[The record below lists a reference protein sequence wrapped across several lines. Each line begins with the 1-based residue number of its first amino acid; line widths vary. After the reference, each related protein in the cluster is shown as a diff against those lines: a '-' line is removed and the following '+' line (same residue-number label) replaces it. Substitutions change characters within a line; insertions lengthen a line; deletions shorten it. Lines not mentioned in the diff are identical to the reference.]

1 MVLVS
6 HDRHLIELI
15 ADRLWVVDK
24 GTARTFEGDI
34 DEYRSGIGAAPAK
47 LNGGEKSGKGKSGKG
62 GNKASETLGNLRKE
76 VKAAEEALAKLTK
89 ERDAI
94 DAALAST
101 NMPARLADLGRQRAR
116 ADEAVTAAESAWLE
130 AAEALEA
137 ATTKVA

>member
-1 MVLVS
+1 MKNNPQGKQ
-6 HDRHLIELI
+6 EPKPKKE
-15 ADRLWVVDK
+15 K
-24 GTARTFEGDI
+24 G
-34 DEYRSGIGAAPAK
+34 
-47 LNGGEKSGKGKSGKG
+47 GKGKG
-62 GNKASETLGNLRKE
+62 GNKAADSLNNLRKE
-76 VKAAEEALAKLTK
+76 VKQAEEALAKLTK

-101 NMPARLADLGRQRAR
+101 NLPARLADLGRQRAR